1 MISTL
6 LQNRKTT
13 RNFLQEELPAEHID
27 TIFNSITKTPSKNC
41 IYPYRA
47 VALTETA
54 HGIEMKHHLYRYCTV
69 TEWQVTTDNLITQY
83 YINDVVTPNIKY
95 VQLLRQVL
103 APVVICFIGTF
114 YKDINDKNTSKTLD
128 DRDFFASRT
137 QLEDGNI
144 GLNEL
149 MSTGNYEPLIRVTRD
164 ISIAATSCLLTAES
178 LGYNT
183 AFVGNGGQHDNNLVN
198 QVPHLNLQK
207 SENLLLMVCIGK
219 AAPVS
224 DKRCIEVER
233 NLIDASTTEIVFWE
247 SFRNEHTARWPLG
260 GPFIRDL
267 TQII

>member
-6 LQNRKTT
+6 LNNRKTT

-27 TIFNSITKTPSKNC
+27 TILKSITKIPSKNC

-47 VALTETA
+47 VALTQTA
-54 HGIEMKHHLYRYCTV
+54 TGIEMKNHLYRHCTV

-83 YINDVVTPNIKY
+83 YINDVITPNIKY

-114 YKDINDKNTSKTLD
+114 YKDINNKNTSKTLD
-128 DRDFFASRT
+128 NRDYFASRT

-144 GLNEL
+144 GLKEL
-149 MSTGNYEPLIRVTRD
+149 MSTQNYEPLIRVVRD
-164 ISIAATSCLLTAES
+164 ISIAATGCLLTAES

-183 AFVGNGGQHDNNLVN
+183 AFVGNGSQHDNDLVN
-198 QVPHLNLQK
+198 QVPYLNLQK
-207 SENLLLMVCIGK
+207 SENLLLLVCIGK
-219 AAPVS
+219 KAPVS

-233 NLIDASTTEIVFWE
+233 RLLDDSTTEIVFWE
-247 SFRNEHTARWPLG
+247 SFRNEHLSRWPNG
-260 GPFIRDL
+260 GPFIEDL